1 MNKNNTDSLYQP
13 KVKLSVCMIV
23 KNEELN
29 IATALKSVED
39 IAFER
44 IVVDTGSTD
53 KTVGIAKNMGAKV
66 HHFEWIN
73 DFAAAKNASIEHA
86 TGDWIL
92 SLDAD
97 EYLLPDDAQRLL
109 HMLEETGPEPDRFKD
124 CLAISFMLVNI
135 DDFGR
140 QMTKSSIL
148 RVFRN
153 IPSIKFSGRIHEQLT
168 VEQKNIIHTNDV
180 TLMHTGYSETIRN
193 KTGKAQRNIEMLKA
207 ELKNNPKNL
216 SLKAYL
222 ANTLSMSPDEKEQNE
237 AEAIFEEILSSG
249 KSAQINNTLI
259 VKLYIFVISKYL
271 NEPGKLAESEEM
283 CKRALLAFP
292 CSVDFEYLLA
302 VILHKKGENEKA
314 WQHLKNCEEN
324 LINNDTPDDA
334 LMIPADPTILFS
346 QMILTAKAL
355 GDIETVIL
363 YSTHV
368 LTLDKTKKS
377 ILGPCIA
384 TLLYYGVTEAETID
398 LLSNIYDMSDKN
410 DLNFVAE
417 TAKDFG
423 ATVFAEN
430 LLK

>member
-1 MNKNNTDSLYQP
+1 
-13 KVKLSVCMIV
+13 MIA
-23 KNEELN
+23 KNEESN

-53 KTVGIAKNMGAKV
+53 KTAQIAESMGAKV
-66 HHFEWIN
+66 HHFEWID

-109 HMLEETGPEPDRFKD
+109 HILEETKPEPERFKD
-124 CLAISFMLVNI
+124 CLAISFILVNI
-135 DDFGR
+135 DDSGR

-153 IPSIKFSGRIHEQLT
+153 IPSIRFTGRIHEQLT
-168 VEQKNIIHTNDV
+168 VEKKNIKHTNDV

-193 KTGKAQRNIEMLKA
+193 KTGKAQRNIEMLKK
-207 ELKNNPKNL
+207 ELESNPKNL

-222 ANTLSMSPDEKEQNE
+222 ANTLSMSADEKEQKE
-237 AEAIFEEILSSG
+237 AETLFEEIRNSG
-249 KSAQINNTLI
+249 KSSQINSTLI
-259 VKLYIFVISKYL
+259 IKLYIFVISKYL
-271 NEPGKLAESEEM
+271 NEPGKLAESERM
-283 CKRALLAFP
+283 CKKALTAFP
-292 CSVDFEYLLA
+292 GSIDFEYLLA
-302 VILHKKGENEKA
+302 VILHKKGENEKS

-324 LINNDTPDDA
+324 LINNGAPDDA
-334 LMIPADPTILFS
+334 IMIPADPTILFS

-384 TLLYYGVTEAETID
+384 TLLYYGVTEAETIN
-398 LLSNIYDMSDKN
+398 LLSNIYDMNDKN

-417 TAKDFG
+417 TAKDYG
-423 ATVFAEN
+423 AATFAEN
-430 LLK
+430 LLR

>member
-1 MNKNNTDSLYQP
+1 
-13 KVKLSVCMIV
+13 MIV
-23 KNEELN
+23 KNEEQN

-53 KTVGIAKNMGAKV
+53 KTVEIAERMGAKV

-97 EYLLPDDAQRLL
+97 EYLLPEDAQRLM
-109 HMLEETGPEPDRFKD
+109 HILEETGPEPERFKD

-153 IPSIKFSGRIHEQLT
+153 SPTIRFTGRIHEQLT
-168 VEQKNIIHTNDV
+168 VEKKNIIHTNDV
-180 TLMHTGYSETIRN
+180 TLIHTGYSETIRK
-193 KTGKAQRNIEMLKA
+193 KTGKAQRNIEMLKK
-207 ELKNNPKNL
+207 ELKDNPKNL

-222 ANTLSMSPDEKEQNE
+222 ANTLSMSTGEEEQKE
-237 AEAIFEEILSSG
+237 AETLFEEILNSG
-249 KSAQINNTLI
+249 KSAQINSTLI
-259 VKLYIFVISKYL
+259 IKLYIFVINKYL
-271 NEPGKLAESEEM
+271 REPGKLTESEEM
-283 CKRALLAFP
+283 CKKALTAFP
-292 CSVDFEYLLA
+292 HSIDFEYLLA
-302 VILHKKGENEKA
+302 VILYKKEENEKA

-324 LINNDTPDDA
+324 LINNNTPDDA
-334 LMIPADPTILFS
+334 IMIPADPTILFS

-398 LLSNIYDMSDKN
+398 LLSNIYDMNDKN

-417 TAKDFG
+417 TAKDYG
-423 ATVFAEN
+423 ATNFAEN
-430 LLK
+430 LLKRHLN

>member
-1 MNKNNTDSLYQP
+1 
-13 KVKLSVCMIV
+13 MIV
-23 KNEELN
+23 KNEEQN
-29 IATALKSVED
+29 IGAALKSVEN

-53 KTVGIAKNMGAKV
+53 KTVEIAESMGAKV
-66 HHFEWIN
+66 YHFEWID

-97 EYLLPDDAQRLL
+97 EYLLPDDAERLL
-109 HMLEETGPEPDRFKD
+109 HILEETGPEPERFKD

-135 DDFGR
+135 DDSGR

-153 IPSIKFSGRIHEQLT
+153 RPSIRFAGRIHEQLT
-168 VEQKNIIHTNDV
+168 VDKENILHAGDV
-180 TLMHTGYSETIRN
+180 TLMHTGYSETIRK
-193 KTGKAQRNIEMLKA
+193 KTGKAKRNLEMLKT
-207 ELKNNPKNL
+207 ELKNNPKNMT
-216 SLKAYL
+216 LKAYL
-222 ANTLSMSPDEKEQNE
+222 ANNLSMSDDEKEQKE
-237 AEAIFEEILSSG
+237 AEILFEEILISG
-249 KSAQINNTLI
+249 KHTQVNNTLMI
-259 VKLYIFVISKYL
+259 KLYIFVISKYL
-271 NEPGKLAESEEM
+271 NAPDKLNESEEM
-283 CKRALLAFP
+283 CKKALMAYP
-292 CSVDFEYLLA
+292 DSVDFEYLLA
-302 VILHKKGENEKA
+302 VILHKKGESERA
-314 WQHLKNCEEN
+314 WQHLKNCEES
-324 LINNDTPDDA
+324 LLNNNTPDDA

-346 QMILTAKAL
+346 QMIITAKAL

-384 TLLYYGVTEAETID
+384 TLLYYGVTEAETIE
-398 LLSNIYDMSDKN
+398 LLSNIYDMNDKN
-410 DLNFVAE
+410 DLSFVAE
-417 TAKDFG
+417 TAKDYG
-423 ATVFAEN
+423 ATSFAEN

>member
-1 MNKNNTDSLYQP
+1 MS

-23 KNEELN
+23 KNEEQN

-39 IAFER
+39 IAFEC

-53 KTVGIAKNMGAKV
+53 KTVEAAESMGAKV
-66 HHFEWIN
+66 HHFEWVD
-73 DFAAAKNASIEHA
+73 DFAAAKNASIEYA

-109 HMLEETGPEPDRFKD
+109 HILEETGPEPERFKD

-148 RVFRN
+148 RIFRN
-153 IPSIKFSGRIHEQLT
+153 IPTIRFSGRIHEQLT
-168 VEQKNIIHTNDV
+168 VEKKNIMHTNDV
-180 TLMHTGYSETIRN
+180 TLMHTGYSETIRK
-193 KTGKAQRNIEMLKA
+193 KTGKAKRNLEMLKA
-207 ELKNNPKNL
+207 EIKSNPENMT
-216 SLKAYL
+216 LKAYL
-222 ANTLSMSPDEKEQNE
+222 ANNLSMSTDEKEQKE
-237 AEAIFEEILSSG
+237 AETLFEEILGSG

-259 VKLYIFVISKYL
+259 IKLYIFTISKYL
-271 NEPGKLAESEEM
+271 NDPEKLSESEKM
-283 CKRALLAFP
+283 CKKALTAFP
-292 CSVDFEYLLA
+292 NSVDFEYLLA
-302 VILHKKGENEKA
+302 VILHKKGDNEKA

-324 LINNDTPDDA
+324 LIHNNTPDDA
-334 LMIPADPTILFS
+334 IMIPADPTILFS

-368 LTLDKTKKS
+368 LTMDKTKKS

-398 LLSNIYDMSDKN
+398 LLSNIYDFSDNK
-410 DLNFVAE
+410 DLNFIAE
-417 TAKDFG
+417 TAKDYG
-423 ATVFAEN
+423 AAAFAKN
-430 LLK
+430 LTKLSSN